1 MTHSVSTAVMLFP
14 LGLRVRSS
22 DEHTPE
28 NVVYQEIVKVS
39 LEDY

>member
-1 MTHSVSTAVMLFP
+1 MTHSVSTAAMAFP
-14 LGLRVRSS
+14 LGLQVRPS

-28 NVVYQEIVKVS
+28 NVIYQENVKVS